1 MNLKQYQNEIIVIIA
16 FILMLGTFSYKHYYV
31 SAQVKEAE
39 KTALT
44 LSELKEV
51 VGLKKI
57 WGNKNITKKVTA
69 LEKMIVASKVKWNKK
84 GKKVTATYTGL
95 SDSELNK
102 LTTKMLNIPIE
113 ITLLDIQKNE
123 SLYNVEFKC
132 KW

>member
-1 MNLKQYQNEIIVIIA
+1 MNLKHYQNEMIVIVA

-31 SAQVKEAE
+31 SAQAKETE
-39 KTALT
+39 KTVQT

-57 WGNKNITKKVTA
+57 WGNKNISKKVTA
-69 LEKMIVASKVKWNKK
+69 LKKVIVASKVKWHKK

-95 SDSELNK
+95 NNSELNK
-102 LTTKMLNIPIE
+102 LITKILNIPIE
-113 ITLLDIQKNE
+113 ITLLDIQKNGL
-123 SLYNVEFKC
+123 LYNVEFKC